1 MFDSIN
7 VIFQMFGI
15 DLREFLDFKEDL
27 IIVYDGLRESI
38 ENVLFF

>member
-1 MFDSIN
+1 
-7 VIFQMFGI
+7 MFGI
-15 DLREFLDFKEDL
+15 DSREFLDFKEDL